1 MNTRQLKHKQ
11 AGINFEF
18 FRMQMIASWLRDE
31 SEREAKIIRESHLCP
46 YLGSFTEKLK
56 VDSADRQIIFLS

>member
-31 SEREAKIIRESHLCP
+31 SEREAKIIRESHLFP